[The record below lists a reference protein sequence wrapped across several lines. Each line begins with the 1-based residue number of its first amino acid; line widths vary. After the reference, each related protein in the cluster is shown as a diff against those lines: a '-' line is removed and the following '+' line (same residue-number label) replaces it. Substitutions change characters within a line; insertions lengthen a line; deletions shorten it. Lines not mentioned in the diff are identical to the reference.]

1 MAGPL
6 ILDTHVWFW
15 FAETNRRLDRSSALA
30 VIRSALEENRLAV
43 SVISVWEL
51 AMLESKGRLSLR
63 PNGPQWIDEAL
74 ALPELQLLPLTPRI
88 AVESTRLPGDLHGD
102 PADRMI
108 VASARV
114 LAGTIVTAD
123 GKIIAY
129 GQAGM
134 ASVLEV

>member
-1 MAGPL
+1 MSGPL

-15 FAETNRRLDRSSALA
+15 FAQTDLKLDRSSALA
-30 VIRSALEENRLAV
+30 VIRSALEKNRLAV

-51 AMLESKGRLSLR
+51 AMLESKGRLALR
-63 PNGPQWIDEAL
+63 PNGQQWIDEAL
-74 ALPELQLLPLTPRI
+74 SLPGLELLPLTPRI

-114 LAGTIVTAD
+114 LAGTVVTAD
-123 GKIIAY
+123 AKIIAY